1 MVEFFAG
8 FCFAGPMVARTPMK
22 QKLEKSH
29 EKRMVRHRKAPNL
42 AKNCRLQA
50 KSGSDA
56 CMITHTH
63 THTASQCLLRRLL
76 AFAASQ

>member
-1 MVEFFAG
+1 
-8 FCFAGPMVARTPMK
+8 
-22 QKLEKSH
+22 
-29 EKRMVRHRKAPNL
+29 MVRHRKVPNL

-76 AFAASQ
+76 AFAASH